1 MTLLKILF
9 AAALTASAAVPSPGS
24 EAENPNRYL
33 LEAADDPALVEALDA
48 LYKFDYPR
56 TRKLGLGF
64 VRRHPENPFGN
75 LFLAGA
81 LWWEAATETWYGPPP
96 QTLITE
102 FENQLEQTLKKSKR
116 LIRSQDRRRRTDGYF
131 AAGMVLGLK
140 GQMKLARGK
149 YFGAYRSGKKGMK
162 YLKKCVKID
171 PEYYD
176 AYMGLGIFDYQ
187 VAVLPGVLR
196 FGAKLLFRGTG
207 DANRGLR
214 RLRLAIEK
222 GRFASTH
229 AAAFLLTIYIQH
241 ERDYD
246 RALSLTRSL
255 LRDFPDSPYFLFVEA
270 ALLNRTGDW
279 PASYRSVRSLFER
292 VSADPKTFSRNQL
305 GTICGLAAA
314 ACFDRSNLEGAA
326 RWLTKALDAS
336 AVEGEEAGQNWTAVL
351 RLYRGLTLDILGK
364 RREAQADYGEAV
376 NLPDFGGTRVWGSFC
391 WHRPCNTI
399 DALALLKG
407 RAPDLGASFGLP

>member
-1 MTLLKILF
+1 MIPLKILF
-9 AAALTASAAVPSPGS
+9 AAVLCASAAVPADESQ
-24 EAENPNRYL
+24 NPNRYL
-33 LEAADDPALVEALDA
+33 HEAAEDPALKESLDA
-48 LYKFDYPR
+48 LYKFDYAR
-56 TRKLGLGF
+56 TRELGLEF
-64 VRRHPENPFGN
+64 IRRHPQNPFWN

-96 QTLITE
+96 TTLMTE
-102 FENQLEQTLKKSKR
+102 FDKQVDFTIEKSKK
-116 LIRSQDRRRRTDGYF
+116 LIRSEDKRRRTDGYF

-149 YFGAYRSGKKGMK
+149 YFGAYRNGKKGMK

-187 VAVLPGVLR
+187 VAVLPGALR
-196 FGAKLLFRGTG
+196 LGAKLLFRGTG
-207 DANRGLR
+207 DANRGIR
-214 RLRLAIEK
+214 RLRLAIDK
-222 GRFASTH
+222 GRFASSH

-246 RALSLTRSL
+246 RALSLTRHL
-255 LRDFPDSPYFLFVEA
+255 LRDFPDSPYLLFVET

-279 PASYRSVRSLFER
+279 PASYRSARALFER
-292 VSADPKTFSRNQL
+292 INHDPRIFSRNQL

-314 ACFDRSNLEGAA
+314 GCFDRSNLEGAA
-326 RWLTKALDAS
+326 RWITKALDAS
-336 AVEGEEAGQNWTAVL
+336 ETEGEEVGQDWLAML
-351 RLYRGLTLDILGK
+351 HLYRGLTLDILGK
-364 RREAQADYGEAV
+364 RSEAQADYGEAA

-407 RAPDLGASFGLP
+407 RAPDPGTSFGLP